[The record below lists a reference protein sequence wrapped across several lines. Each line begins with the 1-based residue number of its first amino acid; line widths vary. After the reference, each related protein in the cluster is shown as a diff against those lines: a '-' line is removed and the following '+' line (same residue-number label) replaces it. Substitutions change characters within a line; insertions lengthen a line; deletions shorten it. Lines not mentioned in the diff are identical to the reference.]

1 MTCSDKEGEK
11 VKKNKEAGA
20 GQPVGGCK
28 NGLDKFCD
36 TSLSPSIRSGH
47 LRPGKRYD
55 AVERFLRKMRWEILE
70 QLPPVTIW
78 APALTIAGAVL
89 SQRTLL
95 SEGALVYLSPCL
107 EFESQRFVDHTVAR
121 GFAHI
126 FLEHHLPG
134 NTDVALAKPE
144 LEHDS
149 RPHEIAADNLAAEWG
164 FQRPRRQT
172 WLTSTTLAFAR
183 GFKTQRELDRF
194 RTMLGLHEA
203 EGSREK

>member
-1 MTCSDKEGEK
+1 
-11 VKKNKEAGA
+11 VKNKSKDAAA
-20 GQPVGGCK
+20 GQPLGGRK
-28 NGLDKFCD
+28 TGLDKFCD
-36 TSLSPSIRSGH
+36 NSLRPSIRSGH

-55 AVERFLRKMRWEILE
+55 AVERFLRKMDWEILG
-70 QLPPVTIW
+70 QLSPITIW
-78 APALTIAGAVL
+78 APALTIAGEVL
-89 SQRTLL
+89 SQGTLL

-107 EFESQRFVDHTVAR
+107 EFESQRFVDHTVAHE
-121 GFAHI
+121 FAHI
-126 FLEHHLPG
+126 FLEHHVPG
-134 NTDVALAKPE
+134 NKDVALAKPE

-183 GFKTQRELDRF
+183 RLKTQRALDRF
-194 RTMLGLHEA
+194 RTMLGLHAA